1 MTLAAPHLDVH
12 VTRVVSSARP
22 VAHRHDRH
30 ELLWHI
36 SGSMVVETDHVADQL
51 LPGTGAWVPAG
62 CLHGLRGS
70 VGSQYGW
77 MMLDTAGC
85 ARIWE
90 YSKQI
95 EVTPLLRHLLA
106 YLVDPPNELRRR
118 RAETVVIDLLH
129 DQLSDPVRRVGVPR
143 DDRCRAIA
151 QQLLDDPSLGWS
163 LDEWG
168 HRVGASVRTLSRLWI
183 AETGLTFARWRT
195 QVRLNAAIAELRN
208 GTDVRAIAR
217 AVGYQTAGAF
227 IRAFREMTGT
237 TPGAYLESMDDD
249 FAGPLALDPAM

>member
-1 MTLAAPHLDVH
+1 MTVAAPHLDVH

-30 ELLWHI
+30 ELLWHL
-36 SGSMVVETDHVADQL
+36 SGSMIVETDHV
-51 LPGTGAWVPAG
+51 
-62 CLHGLRGS
+62 
-70 VGSQYGW
+70 
-77 MMLDTAGC
+77 AGC

-151 QQLLDDPSLGWS
+151 QQLLDDPSLAWS

-227 IRAFREMTGT
+227 IRAFRDMTGT
-237 TPGAYLESMDDD
+237 TPGAYLESMDEE